1 MSTLSTLISRK
12 CVSVCNESGL
22 VLYQAFHEVALNNV
36 EHSNKRQTLDR
47 TCSHCSI
54 IVHLRPVVEWG
65 GSKLRKVGERKVERK
80 VRILIEH

>member
-1 MSTLSTLISRK
+1 M
-12 CVSVCNESGL
+12 
-22 VLYQAFHEVALNNV
+22 AFNNV
-36 EHSNKRQTLDR
+36 EHSKKRQTLDR
-47 TCSHCSI
+47 TYCSI